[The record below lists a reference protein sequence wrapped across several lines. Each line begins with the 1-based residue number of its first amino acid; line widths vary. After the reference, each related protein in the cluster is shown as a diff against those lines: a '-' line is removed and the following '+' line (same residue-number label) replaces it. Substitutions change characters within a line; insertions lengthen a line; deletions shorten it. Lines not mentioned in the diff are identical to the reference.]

1 MQPQYYL
8 QILCI
13 FLEQYPIIRLSGGG
27 TSTRGRVEV
36 YKQPHGWGTVCDD
49 SWEIDDGHVVCRQLG
64 FSRAT
69 AVYQSA
75 HYGQGSGKIWLD
87 DLECTGKEPY
97 LWDCPH
103 GGWSVSN
110 CGHGE
115 DASVDCE

>member
-1 MQPQYYL
+1 M
-8 QILCI
+8 
-13 FLEQYPIIRLSGGG
+13 
-27 TSTRGRVEV
+27 

-87 DLECTGKEPY
+87 DLACTGKEPY